1 MYASD
6 SNFSLTCVTNRPRT
20 CCETIRGDWVQTIN
34 GEFSIMP
41 QRYCD
46 ATCFQLEYGG
56 KWKFFV
62 MTDTQFWRQVV
73 LLSGKRIGNASTC
86 YFPLRINSKKNK
98 KKKNIDRAY
107 YERKA
112 WGLFPLETRKGEA
125 SNAFPSLDFSR
136 KSSSAL
142 PVRKLSSASWEDD
155 VFKIF

>member
-98 KKKNIDRAY
+98 KKKTSIGLTMKGKPGVCFLWKRVR
-107 YERKA
+107 ERHQ
-112 WGLFPLETRKGEA
+112 TR
-125 SNAFPSLDFSR
+125 FLH
-136 KSSSAL
+136 
-142 PVRKLSSASWEDD
+142 
-155 VFKIF
+155 